1 MVLVPFKEKVQL
13 YTYFLQ
19 QGVFACKKDN
29 VTNHEA
35 LNIPNLHCFLVMRS
49 LVSRG
54 MATEIFSW
62 QWHYYFLTKKGVD
75 YLREYLGLPANIVP
89 NTWKLDEAEDQK
101 EEGGEEN
108 EERRGERRER
118 GDRGERRERRER
130 GERRGRGRARGGRG
144 DRRGDRRGEEEGAE
158 QETKEE
164 PAE

>member
-1 MVLVPFKEKVQL
+1 MVLVPFKNKVKL

-19 QGVFACKKDN
+19 EGVFASKKDN
-29 VTNHEA
+29 VSNHET

-89 NTWKLDEAEDQK
+89 NSWKLEDTEEQQK

-108 EERRGERRER
+108 EDKRGEI
-118 GDRGERRERRER
+118 RER
-130 GERRGRGRARGGRG
+130 GERRGRGGRRGGRG
-144 DRRGDRRGEEEGAE
+144 GRRGGKRGEEEPAE

-164 PAE
+164 AAE